1 VTTREAP
8 DAREARVEKLIEGGI
23 GLAHDEGRTV
33 LLPLAA
39 PGERVL
45 YATKRESRGRIDGQI
60 LRVLEPSPQRTL
72 APCPVYGVCGGC
84 QIQHLSYAAQL
95 DAKVS
100 VARETLARLG
110 GIALEDPLVITPAPA
125 PFGYRHRATFHIRWE
140 GGRAIIGFYQ
150 RRSHKVVD
158 LVRCPLLN
166 DDANAA
172 LAMLREAV
180 LPACARHRPES
191 AEIVAGEDGRAEIA
205 ISAKAPLARH
215 DAAALAR
222 ALESAPRLRA
232 VYWSDASSVAV
243 TILSRG
249 EPLSYAIPSAA
260 GVTIDASFDA
270 RVFTQ
275 ANFAMNRRLVAAVID
290 ATADLDRARLLDLHA
305 GCGNL
310 SLPLWPR
317 AAYAHLADVSVEAL
331 AHAERSARKVTR
343 AAEQEGGPGRPASG
357 AISRPESRSAP
368 ALDLSATPAAAA
380 LDRLISARAPRPDL
394 VILDPPRQG
403 AAELVSRLVALAPPR
418 ILYVSCN
425 VPTLA
430 RDLANLRRGGYD
442 LASLQLFDMY
452 PQTAHVEALAA
463 LTRP

>member
-1 VTTREAP
+1 MTAP
-8 DAREARVEKLIEGGI
+8 EAREARVEKLIEGGL
-23 GLAHDEGRTV
+23 GLAHDGARTV

-45 YATKRESRGRIDGQI
+45 YAAERESRGRVDGQI
-60 LRVLEPSPQRTL
+60 LRVLEPSPHRVD
-72 APCPVYGVCGGC
+72 APCPVYGTCGGC
-84 QIQHLSYAAQL
+84 QIQHLAYAAQL
-95 DAKVS
+95 EAKVA

-110 GIALEDPLVITPAPA
+110 GIELEEPLVIAPSPA

-140 GGRAIIGFYQ
+140 GDRATLGFYR
-150 RRSHKVVD
+150 RRSHSVVD
-158 LVRCPLLN
+158 LARCPLLS

-172 LAMLREAV
+172 LAMLRDAV

-191 AEIVAGEDGRAEIA
+191 ADVVVGEDGRAEIA
-205 ISAKAPLARH
+205 LFAKAALASR

-222 ALESAPRLRA
+222 ALDSVARLRGI
-232 VYWSDASSVAV
+232 YWSGASGGAA

-260 GVTIDASFDA
+260 GSMIDVSFDA

-275 ANFAMNRRLVAAVID
+275 ANLAMNQRLVAALIE
-290 ATADLDRARLLDLHA
+290 ATADLEGARLLDLHA

-310 SLPLWPR
+310 SLPLLSL
-317 AAYAHLADVSVEAL
+317 AAHVHLADVNVDAL
-331 AHAERSARKVTR
+331 AHAERSALWRIR
-343 AAEQEGGPGRPASG
+343 GAEQNVGSRPA
-357 AISRPESRSAP
+357 ALDANFRRASRGVPT
-368 ALDLSATPAAAA
+368 LDLSAAPAATV
-380 LDRLISARAPRPDL
+380 LDRLISARAPRPDVVL
-394 VILDPPRQG
+394 LDPPRQG
-403 AAELVSRLVALAPPR
+403 AAELVPSLVALAPPR

-463 LTRP
+463 LTLP